1 MNRVILYD
9 LDSKIPNLALMK
21 ISSFYKKM
29 GYEVILC
36 RQIEYI
42 KGSRYFASTVF
53 HTPKSGRTIPPRAGD
68 VHGNA
73 AGHKDTGADHA
84 AQADHDD
91 RRDTDHSGGGPGL
104 SAPGPCTFIYVDGQ
118 FG

>member
-21 ISSFYKKM
+21 ISTFYKKM

-53 HTPKSGRTIPPRAGD
+53 HTPKSLEKVAALRDMYGD
-68 VHGNA
+68 H
-73 AGHKDTGADHA
+73 
-84 AQADHDD
+84 
-91 RRDTDHSGGGPGL
+91 
-104 SAPGPCTFIYVDGQ
+104 I
-118 FG
+118 